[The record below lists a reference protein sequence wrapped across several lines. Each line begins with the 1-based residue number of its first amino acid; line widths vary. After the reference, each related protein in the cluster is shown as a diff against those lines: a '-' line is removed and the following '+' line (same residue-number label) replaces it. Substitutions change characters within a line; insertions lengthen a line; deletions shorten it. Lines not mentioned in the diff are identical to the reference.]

1 MRKRSG
7 FLLVTFSLLLLAF
20 YIYPHRV
27 YYVFGGRLWR
37 IIVATKNKKKPRRKK
52 LIISR
57 LNRISGQINGI
68 TKMVENDTYCNDV
81 LIQLSAVKNAIK
93 SLSSHILENHL
104 YMCVTRD
111 LENGELDTIDE
122 LISLFKRFNQ

>member
-1 MRKRSG
+1 MDKECC
-7 FLLVTFSLLLLAF
+7 
-20 YIYPHRV
+20 
-27 YYVFGGRLWR
+27 
-37 IIVATKNKKKPRRKK
+37 NKKTKRGTDEKK

-68 TKMVENDTYCNDV
+68 TKMIENDAYCNDV
-81 LIQLSAVKNAIK
+81 LVQLSAVKNSVK

-104 YMCVTRD
+104 YTCVTRD
-111 LENGELDTIDE
+111 LENGDFDTIDE

>member
-1 MRKRSG
+1 MDNNCC
-7 FLLVTFSLLLLAF
+7 
-20 YIYPHRV
+20 
-27 YYVFGGRLWR
+27 
-37 IIVATKNKKKPRRKK
+37 NKKTQRSNEEKK

-68 TKMVENDTYCNDV
+68 TKMVENDAYCNDV
-81 LIQLSAVKNAIK
+81 LIQLSAVKNAVK

-111 LENGELDTIDE
+111 LENGEPDTIDE

>member
-1 MRKRSG
+1 MDKTCCSKKTKR
-7 FLLVTFSLLLLAF
+7 
-20 YIYPHRV
+20 
-27 YYVFGGRLWR
+27 
-37 IIVATKNKKKPRRKK
+37 NDDEKK
-52 LIISR
+52 LIVNR

-68 TKMVENDTYCNDV
+68 AKMVENDAYCNDV
-81 LIQLSAVKNAIK
+81 LVQLSAVKNSVK

-104 YMCVTRD
+104 YTCVTRD